1 MGNNTTNSSSSNNNN
16 NKSMTT
22 SLSSSSSSSTT
33 SPTSSSSL
41 SIRRNNNNNNKT
53 THLKNT
59 KENREFLNNQIMND
73 LKFIQLSLINLDNL
87 IEIAMNKLN
96 NDFDILNKKITSN
109 MENEN
114 KYRKNVME
122 KHAELTSDLKM
133 RLNVSLNKSF
143 DFLPN
148 FFESNKTFYDILIES
163 FMYINSH
170 NVSLFKKV
178 KYLKF
183 FNEFEI
189 LDVKN
194 AIVPNCY
201 QHIIIPINR
210 NRVFICL
217 AIFNKLSF
225 MKITDRHGNDL
236 FARSIDKQFYYRE
249 FLVFGKHIA
258 GLFDDS
264 QSDMNIIQ
272 IYDDQLRLL
281 SSKIFNYK
289 FKLLYLTKDELVCM
303 NRPVNYSNQTSSSN
317 QQNQYFFF
325 NLNLDQTFSFRVQP
339 KQVNDN
345 IILLGANGVEI
356 YLLNL
361 NRKFLK
367 IIDRKSGKTNGSID
381 FDSVDL
387 IKSFATIKFDFLLS
401 NFIFKSDS
409 SRLKYYDH
417 ASNSLVESD
426 NFEKLKCFNSFDLT
440 MYNDLFTCDN
450 LNKKIYFL

>member
-1 MGNNTTNSSSSNNNN
+1 MGNNTPNTNTSSSN

-22 SLSSSSSSSTT
+22 SISSSSSSTT
-33 SPTSSSSL
+33 SPASSSS
-41 SIRRNNNNNNKT
+41 RRNNKNS
-53 THLKNT
+53 HLKNT
-59 KENREFLNNQIMND
+59 KENREILNNQIMND

-87 IEIAMNKLN
+87 IEIAINKLN
-96 NDFDILNKKITSN
+96 NDFDILRKKITSN
-109 MENEN
+109 MENDD
-114 KYRKNVME
+114 KYRKDVME
-122 KHAELTSDLKM
+122 KHAELTTDLKM
-133 RLNVSLNKSF
+133 RLNISLSKSF

-148 FFESNKTFYDILIES
+148 FFQSNKTFYDILIES
-163 FMYINSH
+163 FMYINNRSGT
-170 NVSLFKKV
+170 LFKKV

-183 FNEFEI
+183 HNEFEI

-210 NRVFICL
+210 NRIFVCL

-225 MKITDRHGNDL
+225 MKITDRFGNDL

-264 QSDMNIIQ
+264 KSDMNIIQ

-303 NRPVNYSNQTSSSN
+303 NRPVNYIVNQNNLN

-339 KQVNDN
+339 KQINDN
-345 IILLGANGVEI
+345 IILLGANGIEI

-381 FDSVDL
+381 FDSIDL

-426 NFEKLKCFNSFDLT
+426 HFEKLKCFNSFDLT
-440 MYNDLFTCDN
+440 MFNDVFTCDN